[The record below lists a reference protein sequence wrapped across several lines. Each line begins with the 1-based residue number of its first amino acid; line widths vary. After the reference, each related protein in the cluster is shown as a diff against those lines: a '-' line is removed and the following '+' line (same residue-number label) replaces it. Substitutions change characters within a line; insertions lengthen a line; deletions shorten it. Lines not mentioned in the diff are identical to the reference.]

1 VTSTQTNIPSQAPGG
16 APSVDTGSVD
26 QAPAYG
32 LIAEF
37 KTPGEVLKAADEV
50 RKAGYRWWDCCTPL
64 PVHGLDGAMGIKP
77 TILPVMVF
85 FAGMTGTLAAFCL
98 QAFTNAASFSIWAL
112 VWVTGY
118 PYLISGK
125 PLISLPAFI
134 PVMFEVTILLAA
146 LTAVFGMF
154 TMNGLP
160 RLHHPLFNSDRFR
173 RVTDDRFF
181 VVIEARDPKYFRS
194 RTEAFLESLGATAV
208 EEVRDDDLIEEMA

>member
-1 VTSTQTNIPSQAPGG
+1 MTSTPTTIPTQAPGG
-16 APSVDTGSVD
+16 APGIETGPPGQS
-26 QAPAYG
+26 PAYG

-50 RKAGYRWWDCCTPL
+50 RKAGYRWWDCCTPF

-85 FAGMTGTLAAFCL
+85 FAGMTGTLAAFVL
-98 QAFTNAASFSIWAL
+98 QAFTNAADFSIWAL

-125 PLISLPAFI
+125 PLISMPAFI
-134 PVMFEVTILLAA
+134 PVMFEVTILFAA
-146 LTAVFGMF
+146 LTTVFGMF

-173 RVTDDRFF
+173 KVTDDRFF

-208 EEVRDDDLIEEMA
+208 EEVRDDEMMEEMD

>member
-1 VTSTQTNIPSQAPGG
+1 
-16 APSVDTGSVD
+16 VDTESVG
-26 QAPAYG
+26 QRPAFG

-37 KTPGEVLKAADEV
+37 ETPAQILKAADEV
-50 RKAGYRWWDCCTPL
+50 RKAGYRWWDCCTPF
-64 PVHGLDGAMGIKP
+64 PVHGLDGSMGIKP

-85 FAGMTGTLAAFCL
+85 FAGMTGTFAAFLL

-134 PVMFEVTILLAA
+134 PVIFEVTILFAA
-146 LTAVFGMF
+146 LTTVFGMF

-160 RLHHPLFNSDRFR
+160 RLHHPLFNSQRFR

-194 RTEAFLESLGATAV
+194 RTEEFLHSLGATAV
-208 EEVRDDDLIEEMA
+208 EEVRDDDLVEDRA